1 MAKEPEKP
9 DQNAATPPDVASDGE
24 PVDVVIAE
32 PSAVADDLDVMVLS
46 SDDLSPDANNEVVV
60 SGVEGLSITIL
71 AEDNVS
77 EQGVSAEHTT
87 VTGIDVEGLEFVSF
101 SSGLKVYYDRDSV
114 KVKK

>member
-9 DQNAATPPDVASDGE
+9 NENAGIPPDGE
-24 PVDVVIAE
+24 PDDLPVDVVIADADE
-32 PSAVADDLDVMVLS
+32 AFDDLDVMVLS

-60 SGVEGLSITIL
+60 SGVEGLSITIM

-101 SSGLKVYYDRDSV
+101 SSGLKVYYDSDSV